1 MSVAVVIILILIV
14 VLIFILYRYY
24 SNTASTLQSTAS
36 LNGGALPA
44 IPISDSPT
52 SARYAYS
59 IWVYV
64 NTWDNQRDKILFSR
78 NGNLVLTL
86 DKAQPTLQCKV
97 SMQDGTTQSVK
108 LTDNFPIQKWVNIIV
123 SFDGQFFDGYLNGK
137 LVTSQR
143 FGNPATGAIVLPA
156 NPPDKSVPVYLGY
169 AGTPAYVNQDIYIG
183 LFKRWTSPMDPQTAW
198 NTYMSGN
205 GQSTTSQWSAYGIDL
220 SLLKNSVEQSRFS
233 LF

>member
-1 MSVAVVIILILIV
+1 MNLTIVIILILIV
-14 VLIFILYRYY
+14 ILIYVLFRYF
-24 SNTASTLQSTAS
+24 SNKASTLKTTAS

-44 IPISDSPT
+44 ISISDSPT

-64 NTWDNQRDKILFSR
+64 NTWDNQRDKVLFSR
-78 NGNLVLTL
+78 DGNLILTL
-86 DKAQPTLQCKV
+86 DTNQPTLYCRV
-97 SMQDGTTQSVK
+97 VMQDQSIQSVK
-108 LTDNFPIQKWVNIIV
+108 LTDNFPIQKWVNIIL

-143 FGNPATGAIVLPA
+143 FGNSTTGKVLLPA
-156 NPPDKSVPVYLGY
+156 NPPDSTVPVYLGY
-169 AGTPAYVNQDIYIG
+169 SGTARYIAQDIYIG

-198 NTYMSGN
+198 NTYMEGN
-205 GQSTTSQWSAYGIDL
+205 GQSAASTWSAYGIDL

-233 LF
+233 LL